1 MRNKRYQY
9 QLEGTIVFVEA
20 EPKGEC
26 RYLVNMQIPGR
37 MARVDIGYLTGAV
50 HAWAAEFFGGRR
62 PAMRAGSA
70 KAACQLLAKW
80 ACQQPSIAP
89 YFSSRES

>member
-1 MRNKRYQY
+1 MRDKRYQY

-20 EPKGEC
+20 EAKGE
-26 RYLVNMQIPGR
+26 RQYLVNMQIPGR

-70 KAACQLLAKW
+70 KAACRLLAQW
-80 ACQQPSIAP
+80 AQREKNIAP
-89 YFSSRES
+89 YFSSQES